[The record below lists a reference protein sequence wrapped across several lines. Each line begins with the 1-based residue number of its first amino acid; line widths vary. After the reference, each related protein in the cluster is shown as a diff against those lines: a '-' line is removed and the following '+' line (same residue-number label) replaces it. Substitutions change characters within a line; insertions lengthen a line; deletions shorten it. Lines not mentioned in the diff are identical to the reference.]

1 MAASQVLKLLRH
13 DAVAILPESIEILA
27 ALHFWTSVVA
37 YALHHYF
44 AQKHSR
50 YVKVFGPQESVHW
63 LTVAGP
69 TGILRTLSAA
79 PSKAVTAA
87 EIMYQYAREKSAET

>member
-63 LTVAGP
+63 LTVAGS
-69 TGILRTLSAA
+69 TGIVR
-79 PSKAVTAA
+79 AVVLA
-87 EIMYQYAREKSAET
+87 EARLQLAQATFEDTGVKMP